1 MLPKPK
7 RGMTLGQYLRQAMD
21 ETRLSIR
28 GLSGRSGVHR
38 SAIERL
44 LRDEVDE
51 PLPSHLV
58 ALAEALEV
66 RTTDLFMLAGLPIPQ
81 DLPSVDALLRAEY
94 DLSEEG
100 LAEAKRQI
108 AAIAAQERAKDESNS

>member
-108 AAIAAQERAKDESNS
+108 AAIAAQERAKDDSNS